1 MRTKLSL
8 ILLTLMLV
16 GIIYSCRKDAQNADN
31 STLPVAPTNMSTAR
45 SKMESMRSADGFAF
59 HLADR
64 MKDKCRDLTRRL
76 HDARHE
82 TESFIS
88 RCKNGPGK
96 YHSHSNVIYV
106 PQEYPTLQAAV
117 DIAPAG
123 ARIVVCGTVAQSGN
137 VLINTDNL
145 TIEGQ
150 EGRDGDDDHEGHKGP
165 ATLKDS
171 NDSLSTDNLVI
182 TAPGVTVKNLKLL
195 NIGIQVNN
203 PATDVTLAHDKVVND
218 NLNNP
223 SIITFTNSS
232 RNEITDCCLNGA
244 GINAAGQ
251 VGILLDSLSNHNE
264 IEDCSVDNTDFAAY
278 DITGSDNQIK
288 HCRATNYNLGFAVY
302 NFLGTTSTTG
312 NVFTDCNADNCA
324 QGSGFLLYAN
334 DVSVFNCSANN
345 CVNAV
350 VNVSL
355 SSRIEHCS
363 GNGCFQA
370 FINYL
375 ANDLTVTDCTAN
387 QCSYSGIQVEICSN
401 FKLTHNTS
409 NGGPGSGI
417 IINNYSGNFSKGILE
432 DNNTNGNTAF
442 GIYLNS
448 VANSTIRD
456 NKSVHNG
463 QCDFDQTNCN
473 ANTVSHN
480 QFGNSCSGM

>member
-1 MRTKLSL
+1 MRTKLS
-8 ILLTLMLV
+8 ITLLALLLV
-16 GIIYSCRKDAQNADN
+16 GVIYSCQKGAQTADN
-31 STLPVAPTNMSTAR
+31 GTVPVAPKNMATLR
-45 SKMESMRSADGFAF
+45 SKMSSMQSADAFALHF
-59 HLADR
+59 SDR
-64 MKDKCRDLTRRL
+64 MKDKCRDLTKRL
-76 HDARHE
+76 NDVKHH

-88 RCKNGPGK
+88 RCKQNPGR
-96 YHSHSNVIYV
+96 SHRPDSHVIYV
-106 PQEYPTLQAAV
+106 PQQYPTLQAAV
-117 DIAPAG
+117 DIAPVG
-123 ARIVVCGTVAQSGN
+123 ARIIVCGTVPQSGN
-137 VLINTDNL
+137 VLINTANL

-150 EGRDGDDDHEGHKGP
+150 EGRERYEEREGHEGT

-171 NDSLSTDNLVI
+171 VSTDNLVI
-182 TAPGVTVKNLKLL
+182 TALGVTVKNLKLID
-195 NIGIQVNN
+195 IGIQIND
-203 PATDVTLAHDKVVND
+203 PATGVTLAHDKVINN
-218 NLNNP
+218 NLSNP
-223 SIITFTNSS
+223 SIITLTNSS
-232 RNEITDCCLNGA
+232 HNKITDCCLNGS
-244 GINAAGQ
+244 GINADGQ
-251 VGILLDSLSNHNE
+251 IGIMLDSLSNHNE
-264 IEDCSVDNTDFAAY
+264 IADCSVDNTDFAAY

-312 NVFTDCNADNCA
+312 NVFTDCNADNCT

-355 SSRIEHCS
+355 SGRIEHCS
-363 GNGCFQA
+363 GNGCYQA

-375 ANDLTVTDCTAN
+375 ANDLTVTECTAN
-387 QCSYSGIQVEICSN
+387 KCSYSGIQVEICNN
-401 FKLTHNTS
+401 FKVTHNTS

-417 IINNYSGNFSKGILE
+417 IINNYNGAFSMGILE

-448 VANSTIRD
+448 VANSTIRE

-463 QCDFDQTNCN
+463 QCDFDQTNCS
-473 ANTVSHN
+473 ANVVSHN